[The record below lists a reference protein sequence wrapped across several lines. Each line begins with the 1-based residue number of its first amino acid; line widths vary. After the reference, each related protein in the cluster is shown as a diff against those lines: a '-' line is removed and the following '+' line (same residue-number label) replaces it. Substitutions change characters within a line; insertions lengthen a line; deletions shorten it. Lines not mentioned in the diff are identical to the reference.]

1 MRGVKIHAMVLAL
14 ILILVGAGATLY
26 QIFVLDIPV
35 QEDETDT
42 VWVLDARLNFKAES
56 DSPVKVKMHVPPK
69 SEHFLT
75 LNESF
80 ISPNYGVSV
89 TQEEENRIATWSV
102 RRAQGEQTLYYR
114 QAISQ
119 RFGRNAVASEG
130 QQFRPRPPLQG
141 AEKLAAEAL
150 LEPIRQHSADV
161 ETFITEMI
169 RRLNVPNDDNVKLL
183 LGGDTSVENRARV
196 IETLL
201 AAAHIP
207 SQQVHT
213 VRLADSQKQNP
224 ELWLRSHNG
233 KQWVY
238 FSPVTGKQGLPED
251 RLVWWVGPGP
261 IATVEGGSN
270 PSVTFS
276 VAKTEVNTIQLA
288 KTNEAARDKALLSAS
303 LYELPVATQST
314 YRVMLMI
321 PAGVLLILLL
331 RNLVGLET
339 LGTFT
344 PVLVALAFRETEV
357 VTGIV
362 MFAVITAIGLSLR
375 SYLEHLRLQL
385 LPRLSVVLTF
395 VIILMALISLVGYK
409 LGIEKGLSIALFPM
423 VILTMVIER
432 LSIVWEERG
441 SMHALKTAVATLIAA
456 TFAHLLMSHPQ
467 LSYFCFTFPGSL
479 LVMVGIML
487 LMGHYRGYRLS
498 ELIRFRALARKEL

>member
-1 MRGVKIHAMVLAL
+1 MRGVKIHAMVLAF
-14 ILILVGAGATLY
+14 ILIALGGGATLY
-26 QIFVLDIPV
+26 QIFVLNVPV
-35 QEDETDT
+35 TEDSTDT
-42 VWVLDARLNFKAES
+42 VWVLDARLSFQANS
-56 DSPVKVKMHVPPK
+56 DRPVKVQMYVPPK

-89 TQEEENRIATWSV
+89 SQQDENRLATWSV
-102 RRAQGEQTLYYR
+102 RRAEGAQVLYYR

-119 RFGRNAVASEG
+119 RFGRNTTAEAG
-130 QQFRPRPPLQG
+130 QQFRPRPALQG

-161 ETFITEMI
+161 ETFITEMV

-183 LGGDTSVENRARV
+183 LGGDTSVENRAQV

-201 AAAHIP
+201 AAAYIP

-213 VRLADSQKQNP
+213 VRLADSQKQSS

-233 KQWVY
+233 KYWVY

-251 RLVWWVGPGP
+251 RLIWWVGDEP
-261 IATVEGGSN
+261 IATVEGGSK
-270 PSVTFS
+270 PSVNFS

-288 KTNEAARDKALLSAS
+288 QNNEAARQSAWLTAS
-303 LYELPVATQST
+303 LYELPLPTQNT
-314 YRVMLMI
+314 YRIMLMI

-362 MFAVITAIGLSLR
+362 MFSVIIAIGLSLR

-395 VIILMALISLVGYK
+395 VIILMALISVVGYK
-409 LGIEKGLSIALFPM
+409 LGIERGLSIALFPM

-441 SMHALKTAVATLIAA
+441 SMHALKTAIATLIAA
-456 TFAHLLMSHPQ
+456 TFAHLLMSDSR
-467 LSYFCFTFPGSL
+467 LSYFCFTFPGIL

-498 ELIRFRALARKEL
+498 ELIRFRALARKGQ